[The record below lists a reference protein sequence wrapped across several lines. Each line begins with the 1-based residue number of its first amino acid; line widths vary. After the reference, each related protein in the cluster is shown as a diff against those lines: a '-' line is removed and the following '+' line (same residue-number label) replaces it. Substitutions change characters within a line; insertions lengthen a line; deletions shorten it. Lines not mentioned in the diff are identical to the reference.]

1 VRVDTGVRQGDDVS
15 MNYDPMIA
23 KIITWDH
30 DRSAA
35 IGRMLGAL
43 SETQVVGVAS
53 NVALLSAILDHKE
66 FRAGEVDT
74 GFIERNRADLFIKAG
89 PADDKVLAL
98 AALAELRH
106 RRHLSQEREKRS
118 LDPYSPWA
126 ASNSWR
132 VNGVGYEHIHLK
144 DGDRDVALTVHFSRD
159 GSYDIEAPS
168 GRITVSGELSQDGS
182 LLATVG
188 GTRFSAAVARVP
200 ALDGN
205 EDIVLMAPGLNHR
218 LRLVDKRSSASIDE
232 APLGNMQSPMP
243 GKVIDVKVKD
253 GDTVRR
259 GQPVM
264 VLEAMK
270 MEHTIAAPSDGTIK
284 KVKFAVGELV
294 DEAVE
299 LVEFEPAKA

>member
-1 VRVDTGVRQGDDVS
+1 MS
-15 MNYDPMIA
+15 A

-30 DRSAA
+30 DREAA

-43 SETQVVGVAS
+43 GGTQVVGVAS
-53 NVALLSAILDHKE
+53 NVALLSNILDHKE
-66 FRAGEVDT
+66 FRAGQVDT
-74 GFIERNRADLFIKAG
+74 GFIERNRADLFPKAG
-89 PADDKVLAL
+89 AADDKVLAL

-106 RRHLSQEREKRS
+106 RRQLNAEREARS
-118 LDPYSPWA
+118 LDPYSPWGI
-126 ASNSWR
+126 SNSWR
-132 VNGVGYEHIHLK
+132 VNGLGYEHIHLK
-144 DGDRDVALTVHFSRD
+144 DGDRDVALTVHFARD
-159 GSYDIEAPS
+159 GGYEIEAPS
-168 GRITVSGELSQDGS
+168 GRLAVAGELNPDGS
-182 LLATVG
+182 LLATIG
-188 GTRFSAAVARVP
+188 GTRFSAAVARMP

-218 LRLVDKRSSASIDE
+218 LRLVDKRSAASMDE
-232 APLGNMQSPMP
+232 APLGNMQAPMP

-253 GDTVRR
+253 GDKVRR

-284 KVKFAVGELV
+284 KVKFTVGELV